1 MARGRYLAFLDSDDY
16 WCGEKLARQV
26 AYLEANP
33 LKGLVHTG
41 VDYIYMGEY
50 VETDILPFP
59 TTLARNSA
67 DCLRGDH
74 IIHMTVMGRRE
85 IFDKNAYFDESFH
98 TTHDT
103 ELWMRL
109 AGTTEIGVIEQALSF
124 TRLHDNHLSTSNLVQ
139 KYEDRMKLIEKLFS
153 ERVSGI
159 NKQIWR
165 KRYNDTRYAL
175 AQEKYK
181 VGEYGAAAKLVTKSL
196 CRNPLVGRARFT
208 VGDRRTEKVNK
219 LLQPYRI
226 LSAALG
232 RTVVAVAGQRRNND
246 PRTP

>member
-85 IFDKNAYFDESFH
+85 IFDKNAYFDESDRETFQRAGERHQQANLEKKIQRH
-98 TTHDT
+98 T
-103 ELWMRL
+103 LRP
-109 AGTTEIGVIEQALSF
+109 GTGKIQGGGVRRGSKVGDEIP
-124 TRLHDNHLSTSNLVQ
+124 VQ
-139 KYEDRMKLIEKLFS
+139 KPA
-153 ERVSGI
+153 SG
-159 NKQIWR
+159 
-165 KRYNDTRYAL
+165 TRTIH
-175 AQEKYK
+175 
-181 VGEYGAAAKLVTKSL
+181 GW
-196 CRNPLVGRARFT
+196 
-208 VGDRRTEKVNK
+208 
-219 LLQPYRI
+219 
-226 LSAALG
+226 
-232 RTVVAVAGQRRNND
+232 GQAD
-246 PRTP
+246 